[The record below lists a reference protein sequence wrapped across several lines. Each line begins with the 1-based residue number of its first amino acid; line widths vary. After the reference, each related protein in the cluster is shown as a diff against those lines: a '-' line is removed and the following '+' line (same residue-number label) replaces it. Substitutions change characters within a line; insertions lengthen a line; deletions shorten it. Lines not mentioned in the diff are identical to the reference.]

1 VCYWQLLHYTFLER
15 QMRFFKEHLGFLV
28 KAEFLLIIGSLLALL
43 WANELIPGLN
53 FHSYEEVKSYVLWEN
68 PWLGH
73 HHDVHDT
80 HGVHSPD
87 LKLLTVEF
95 LVLEM
100 LFPFFFAFA
109 AIEIFEEIR
118 PGGNLDSLKKAAVPI
133 LATIGGML
141 MPIVCYLV
149 AAQWFG
155 VYNDLSAGWLVCT
168 ATDIAFAAIAAV
180 AVFGPKH
187 PAKAFVMVIAVV
199 DDGLGLVN
207 IAVFLRNT
215 ALESQYLLLIA
226 AACLIS
232 LTMTYRNIC
241 ITKLWRGI
249 PVGISAK
256 TNDVAWYWYLPLM
269 LCSWYGFY
277 AAGLHPS
284 LGLVPV
290 IFCMPAPPAK
300 VGAGVFSDD
309 HHKRTDALG
318 VFEHQLEY
326 PVAITL
332 GLFGFLAAGIPWTG
346 LETASIVTL
355 IGIIAGK
362 VLGITLFGCIAARFC
377 GLPDGL
383 SMWHIPM
390 IGLVCAIAF
399 TVGMFVTILSPFE
412 SAMMQ
417 KGVMMGCVLS
427 VALVALCPIIGR
439 ICRIKRLT

>member
-1 VCYWQLLHYTFLER
+1 
-15 QMRFFKEHLGFLV
+15 MKFFKEHLGFLI
-28 KAEFLLIIGSLLALL
+28 KAEFLLIIGSLLALA
-43 WANELIPGLN
+43 WANGLIPGLDV
-53 FHSYEEVKSYVLWEN
+53 HSYEEIKHYTLWEN

-73 HHDVHDT
+73 HHEVHDT
-80 HGVHSPD
+80 HGAHPPD
-87 LKLLTVEF
+87 TKHLTVEF

-109 AIEIFEEIR
+109 AIEILEER
-118 PGGNLDSLKKAAVPI
+118 MKGGALDSFKKAAVPI
-133 LATIGGML
+133 FATIGGML
-141 MPIVCYLV
+141 MPIACYLV
-149 AAQWFG
+149 AAWWLG
-155 VYNDLSAGWLVCT
+155 AYDDLKAGWLVCT

-180 AVFGPKH
+180 AVFGAKH

-199 DDGLGLVN
+199 DDGLGLIN
-207 IAVFLRNT
+207 IAVFLRST

-232 LTMTYRNIC
+232 LTMTYRL
-241 ITKLWRGI
+241 KVKR
-249 PVGISAK
+249 
-256 TNDVAWYWYLPLM
+256 WYWYLPLM
-269 LCSWYGFY
+269 ICSWYGFY

-290 IFCMPAPPAK
+290 IFCMPPPPEK
-300 VGAGVFSDD
+300 VGAGIFSDD

-326 PVAITL
+326 PVAIIL

-439 ICRIKRLT
+439 LCRIKRLT